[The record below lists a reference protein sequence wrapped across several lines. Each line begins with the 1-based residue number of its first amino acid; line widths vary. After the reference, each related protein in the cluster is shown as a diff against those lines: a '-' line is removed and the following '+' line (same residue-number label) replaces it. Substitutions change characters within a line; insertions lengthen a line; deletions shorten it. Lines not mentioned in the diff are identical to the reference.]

1 VTFPRVRWI
10 GSSLLLLQCLACSRD
25 EAELAKI
32 FEARSPRPVGSDTA
46 LRQRQRRTPG
56 ENPFALPSRPLGA
69 ALGDFVLAP
78 SPATLEQAFEHGP
91 EEQTFVYFGAVI
103 EELGPLETRV
113 RFLTHERRTLPNAL
127 IVPIRRGALAS
138 AGDVLLTSRA
148 TGSGLARAIAV
159 GGDPASPRVKYLDP
173 ALRAELLPTTELAPS
188 TAALDD
194 TLPRDTFH
202 VVREPGEPGST
213 LACSTEASVEPA
225 IALKRIDERWL
236 VLGFA
241 GRLRAVA
248 ASACRPLPITLP
260 VQVGQK
266 LWFPLL
272 AGFAQG
278 SVQRVD
284 AQGGRVWLK
293 FELAG
298 EAREI
303 GVGVTNLASDLG
315 APAGGVR

>member
-1 VTFPRVRWI
+1 VSFGRAVWL
-10 GSSLLLLQCLACSRD
+10 GSYLLLAECVGCARD
-25 EAELAKI
+25 EAELSKI
-32 FEARSPRPVGSDTA
+32 FDARSPRPVGSDSS
-46 LRQRQRRTPG
+46 LRRRQRRPPG
-56 ENPFALPSRPLGA
+56 ENPFGLASRPLGA

-91 EEQTFVYFGAVI
+91 DEQTFVYFGAVV

-138 AGDVLLTSRA
+138 PGDVLLTSRA

-194 TLPRDTFH
+194 SLPRDTFH

-213 LACSTEASVEPA
+213 LACSSEANVEPA
-225 IALKRIDERWL
+225 IALKRIEERWL

-241 GRLRAVA
+241 GRLRVFPV
-248 ASACRPLPITLP
+248 SACRALPITLP
-260 VQVGQK
+260 VQTGQK

-284 AQGGRVWLK
+284 TQAGRVWLK
-293 FELAG
+293 FEVAG
-298 EAREI
+298 DAREV
-303 GVGVTNLASDLG
+303 GVGVTNLASELG
-315 APAGGVR
+315 APAGGLR